1 MDPNKTK
8 HLLLIKTY
16 TNIYFQHTVGSPDPP
31 TATGPEQNN
40 EVRKKS
46 KNIQTLSIFSNTN
59 RLHNTNIYFQYTV
72 ASPDPKAKG
81 TVQSNAVRKKNKNI
95 QTLSIL
101 SRTNQLR

>member
-1 MDPNKTK
+1 MST
-8 HLLLIKTY
+8 
-16 TNIYFQHTVGSPDPP
+16 QGSPDPP

-46 KNIQTLSIFSNTN
+46 KYIQTLSIFSYTN

-72 ASPDPKAKG
+72 QSPDAKAKG
-81 TVQSNAVRKKNKNI
+81 TVKSNAVRKKSKNI

-101 SRTNQLR
+101 SNTKQLFVEHRHLNLKQNQWYLPMR

>member
-1 MDPNKTK
+1 MDPNNTK

-16 TNIYFQHTVGSPDPP
+16 TNIYFQHTVRSPDPP

-46 KNIQTLSIFSNTN
+46 KNIQTLSIYSYTN

-72 ASPDPKAKG
+72 ESPDPKAKG
-81 TVQSNAVRKKNKNI
+81 TVQSNAVRKKN
-95 QTLSIL
+95 
-101 SRTNQLR
+101 